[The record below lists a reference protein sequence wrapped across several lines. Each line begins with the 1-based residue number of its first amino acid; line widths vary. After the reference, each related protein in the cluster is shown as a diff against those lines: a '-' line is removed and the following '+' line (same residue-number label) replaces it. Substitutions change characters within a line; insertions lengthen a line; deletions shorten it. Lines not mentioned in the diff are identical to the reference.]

1 MEDNVT
7 NSYILITF
15 YVSHFIVCST
25 PNYNATRNNWWE
37 IGWFLFIQ
45 TINSSHQLLI
55 INFFTDLDGIK
66 IFVFLRTLL

>member
-1 MEDNVT
+1 MENNVT
-7 NSYILITF
+7 NSYVLITF
-15 YVSHFIVCST
+15 YVSPFIVCST

-55 INFFTDLDGIK
+55 INFRDLVGIK
-66 IFVFLRTLL
+66 IFLFLRTLF